1 MNGTDWDAYGT
12 GNYEKCADCMVHS
25 GYEASAVNDAV
36 AHPLKALGVSLRGV
50 RTDGAMTPEISL
62 DRQRP
67 AQYVFSKHVE
77 QKLDE
82 ISKAKEK
89 PELLKAG

>member
-1 MNGTDWDAYGT
+1 
-12 GNYEKCADCMVHS
+12 
-25 GYEASAVNDAV
+25 VNDAI
-36 AHPLKALGVSLRGV
+36 AYPLKALAVSLGGV
-50 RTDGAMTPEISL
+50 RTEGDMKPEIPL

-67 AQYVFSKHVE
+67 AEYVFAKHVE

-82 ISKAKEK
+82 IRKAKTK

>member
-1 MNGTDWDAYGT
+1 LAM
-12 GNYEKCADCMVHS
+12 
-25 GYEASAVNDAV
+25 
-36 AHPLKALGVSLRGV
+36 SLRGV
-50 RTDGAMTPEISL
+50 GTDGDMKPEIPL

-82 ISKAKEK
+82 IRKTKEK
-89 PELLKAG
+89 PELLKVG

>member
-1 MNGTDWDAYGT
+1 M
-12 GNYEKCADCMVHS
+12 K
-25 GYEASAVNDAV
+25 
-36 AHPLKALGVSLRGV
+36 
-50 RTDGAMTPEISL
+50 PEIPL

-67 AQYVFSKHVE
+67 AEYVFAKHVE

-82 ISKAKEK
+82 IRKAKIK

>member
-1 MNGTDWDAYGT
+1 
-12 GNYEKCADCMVHS
+12 
-25 GYEASAVNDAV
+25 
-36 AHPLKALGVSLRGV
+36 
-50 RTDGAMTPEISL
+50 MTPEISL
-62 DRQRP
+62 ERQRP